1 MGAGIAQLAALKG
14 FDVVVREVN
23 ELALAAGMQKID
35 ALLQKAVERR
45 LLSEEEARQKLAAMG
60 RTIAWDGFGDVDVVI
75 EAAIEEL
82 ETKRAIFRELERHT
96 QPSAILATNTSSL
109 SVQQL
114 QEGLSHPERVAG
126 LHFFNPVHKMPLV
139 EVVRAPATGEAVVA
153 TLTQWAAA
161 LGKTPV
167 IVRDSP
173 GFVVNRILM
182 PYLNEAVLLLA
193 EGMPVE
199 RIDEA
204 MRRFGMPMGP
214 LELLDQVGLDVAA
227 HIARTLQPA
236 FGTRFAPNAVFAQ
249 MVEHGWLGQ
258 KSGAGF
264 YQYQGKAK
272 KVQAGAVALIQRE
285 SETHTDAL
293 PNVPTSEARER
304 MVGLMVNEAAACLA
318 EGLAADA
325 ATIDLAMVL
334 GTGWAP
340 QRGGPLRYAD
350 DRGVAEVVRVLAEL
364 AQRLGPRFEPCPEL
378 RRRAETGEP
387 FYTAPLAA

>member
-1 MGAGIAQLAALKG
+1 
-14 FDVVVREVN
+14 
-23 ELALAAGMQKID
+23 
-35 ALLQKAVERR
+35 
-45 LLSEEEARQKLAAMG
+45 
-60 RTIAWDGFGDVDVVI
+60 
-75 EAAIEEL
+75 
-82 ETKRAIFRELERHT
+82 
-96 QPSAILATNTSSL
+96 
-109 SVQQL
+109 
-114 QEGLSHPERVAG
+114 
-126 LHFFNPVHKMPLV
+126 
-139 EVVRAPATGEAVVA
+139 VA
-153 TLTQWAAA
+153 TLTHWAAA

-167 IVRDSP
+167 VVCDSP

-182 PYLNEAVLLLA
+182 PYLNEAVLVLA

-227 HIARTLQPA
+227 HIAQSLRPA
-236 FGTRFAPNAVFAQ
+236 FGARFAPNAVFAQ

-272 KVQAGAVALIQRE
+272 KVQAAAVALIQGG
-285 SETHTDAL
+285 SGTQAAALLTAL
-293 PNVPTSEARER
+293 PPDVQAREARER

-325 ATIDLAMVL
+325 ATIDLAMLL

-340 QRGGPLRYAD
+340 HRGGPLRYAD

-364 AQRLGPRFEPCPEL
+364 AQRLGPRFEPCAEL
-378 RRRAETGEP
+378 RRRAESGEP
-387 FYTAPLAA
+387 FYAAPLVSANR